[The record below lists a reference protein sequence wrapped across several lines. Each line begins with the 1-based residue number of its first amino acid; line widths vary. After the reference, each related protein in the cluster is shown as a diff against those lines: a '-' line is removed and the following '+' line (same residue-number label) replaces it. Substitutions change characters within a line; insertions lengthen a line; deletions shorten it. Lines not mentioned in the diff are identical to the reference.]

1 MAGYTIVNMNDL
13 EDSAAGRDGVEA
25 RFGRK
30 HLDSEH
36 LGVSVFRYEPGHR
49 NTLGHRHREQ
59 EEAYL
64 VTAGSGRIRLGDDII
79 DLKPLGSGAD
89 RAVHGARAGG
99 RPGRAGGGRDRIR
112 PSRGRRRRDRRGL
125 VDGLMR

>member
-13 EDSAAGRDGVEA
+13 EDSAAGREGVEA
-25 RFGRK
+25 RFARK

-64 VTAGSGRIRLGDDII
+64 VTAGSGRIKLGDDIL
-79 DLKPLGSGAD
+79 DLKPWDLVRIAPSTV
-89 RAVHGARAGG
+89 RALEAGPDG
-99 RPGRAGGGRDRIR
+99 LGGGCDRIR